1 MVTALP
7 VQLRRGGLSTASWSV
22 RLSAALH
29 GSRPSPLVLAGVG
42 AAASFALVIAS
53 GRAAVP
59 LGVTLEPSLR
69 GLLLPSTTGGTGSA
83 VVVLLALAML
93 VSCWWALVDAAV
105 RGKVSLRTVALVGAA
120 WALPILI
127 GPPLLSLDGYA
138 YLAQGEMVA
147 RGLDPYSGG
156 PVLLGADVAAGRV
169 DPMWRSAP
177 VPYGPVALVLFR
189 AVALTTGG
197 LTAGVLML
205 RLLAV
210 LGVAAAVFVAL
221 RLSPP
226 GRAPQVLAL
235 TALNPVTLVHLI
247 GGVHLDAVLAG
258 LTAMSLLALVRKRL
272 WLAYGLA
279 AIAVAVKVTAL
290 PLLPFVLV
298 ALWRSGEPRRRLLG
312 RAAALTALPFV
323 ITLPVLH
330 RPWGFLAA
338 LGVPGGS
345 PPWYAPATLLGQGLG
360 ALGRLLLLPVHSAGL
375 PSAGKFAALLLG
387 ATTVLLLVVAE
398 LRDDSGHT
406 GHRTMWRAACA
417 LLVAA
422 LCLPALYAWYL
433 AAGLFVL
440 AATGGR
446 QTRVAL
452 LAMSGG
458 LTFCSLPPLYGSARW
473 PLALAAL
480 AALALL
486 SWQAV
491 VLLRRPVDR
500 QPVRAREPDA
510 VRPARVLSVAGPRA
524 PARPS
529 PRPRHS
535 HRRRTRTAGVALLAV
550 SVVGLVGSSADA
562 DSGATVRRQAPER
575 QRLVLQ
581 LKAQYPTLQVVGI
594 ELTADLGQRY
604 VVEMV
609 APGEGTCQILLVSPG
624 PASIPVRVSP
634 GTRDTPRAT
643 DGRTCPSPL

>member
-1 MVTALP
+1 MLVTVRLIP
-7 VQLRRGGLSTASWSV
+7 LRGTGLATGSWSI
-22 RLSAALH
+22 RLSAALR
-29 GSRPSPLVLAGVG
+29 GPRPSAAALAGVG
-42 AAASFALVIAS
+42 AAASFALVVAS

-83 VVVLLALAML
+83 VVVLLALAVL

-105 RGKVSLRTVALVGAA
+105 RGHASLRTVALVGAA
-120 WALPILI
+120 WALPIIL

-210 LGVAAAVFVAL
+210 VGVAAAVFVAL
-221 RLSPP
+221 RLASP

-258 LTAMSLLALVRKRL
+258 VTAMSLLALVRKRL

-279 AIAVAVKVTAL
+279 VIAVAIKVTAL

-312 RAAALTALPFV
+312 RALALTALPFV
-323 ITLPVLH
+323 VTLPVLH

-345 PPWYAPATLLGQGLG
+345 PPWYAPATVLGQALG
-360 ALGRLLLLPVHSAGL
+360 ALGRLLLLPVHAAAL
-375 PSAGKFAALLLG
+375 PTVGKLAALLLG
-387 ATTVLLLVVAE
+387 ATAVLLLVAAE
-398 LRDDSGHT
+398 LRDTSGHT
-406 GHRTMWRAACA
+406 GHRTMWRAAAA

-422 LCLPALYAWYL
+422 LSLPALYAWYL

-446 QTRVAL
+446 QSRIVL
-452 LAMSGG
+452 MAMSGS
-458 LTFCSLPPLYGSARW
+458 LTFCSLPPLYGSSRW
-473 PLALAAL
+473 PLVLAAL
-480 AALALL
+480 AAVALL
-486 SWQAV
+486 AWQG
-491 VLLRRPVDR
+491 LFLIRRPVVPTPP
-500 QPVRAREPDA
+500 PVLPERA
-510 VRPARVLSVAGPRA
+510 LSAAGPRV
-524 PARPS
+524 PARS
-529 PRPRHS
+529 RPRQRHGY
-535 HRRRTRTAGVALLAV
+535 RRRTRAAGVGLLAV

-562 DSGATVRRQAPER
+562 DSNATVRQQAPER
-575 QRLVLQ
+575 QRLVMQ
-581 LKAQYPTLQVVGI
+581 LRKEYPTLQVVGI
-594 ELTADLGQRY
+594 ELAADPGQRY

-609 APGEGTCQILLVSPG
+609 APGERTCQILLVSPG

-634 GTRDTPRAT
+634 GPRDTPRAT
-643 DGRTCPSPL
+643 DGRTCPSPV